1 MDQKSTGTSSD
12 KSSAKTSKRE
22 MGKPNTKRAKQTW
35 SIKRQVETPVGHIS
49 GNCGRD
55 GGAMERVRIVFASD
69 CKPCPD
75 CGEPFCVVCK
85 QHYSDCECPGPSNAE
100 DDGWKLVEEN
110 GILYGIR
117 PVTI

>member
-1 MDQKSTGTSSD
+1 MAQKSTGTSSD

-35 SIKRQVETPVGHIS
+35 SIKRQVETPVGHVS

-69 CKPCPD
+69 
-75 CGEPFCVVCK
+75 
-85 QHYSDCECPGPSNAE
+85 
-100 DDGWKLVEEN
+100 
-110 GILYGIR
+110 
-117 PVTI
+117 